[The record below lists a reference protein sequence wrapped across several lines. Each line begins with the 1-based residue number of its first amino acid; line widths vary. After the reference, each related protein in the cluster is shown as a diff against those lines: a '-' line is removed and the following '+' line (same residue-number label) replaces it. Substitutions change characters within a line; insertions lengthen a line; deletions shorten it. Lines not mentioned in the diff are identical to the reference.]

1 MKSLF
6 ILTSALLFTANV
18 LAENDPLWMRYPAIS
33 PNGETIAFTYKGDI
47 YTVPANGGKATQL
60 TTHPAHDTRPIW
72 SPDGSKIA
80 FASDRNGNF
89 DIFIMDMEGGSP
101 KQLTTHSANEYPE
114 TFSDAKHI
122 LYSAAIQQDAKDSQF
137 PSGQFPQIYRI
148 GINGGR
154 PELYSSLAMESL
166 ALNKKGDKLLY
177 QDKKGYEDP
186 WRKHHQSSITRDIWL
201 CTLDR
206 EHSFQK
212 ITSFKGED
220 RNPVW
225 ATDGSSFYY
234 LSEEKGSFNIFKN
247 DLTGRNSRQ
256 ITNHTMHPVRFLTS
270 DNNGNLCYGYDG
282 EIYTVLE
289 ASQNK
294 TARSAMVVK
303 AKVRNVRTGS
313 NVELSWGGGEKV
325 EPAQIEKR
333 EMQYLYD
340 TDEAMVFM
348 DNETYDQVEIPMDRL
363 KWERNFIV
371 PNSNV
376 NISSYEGEILGVIL
390 PDKATLK
397 VVECE
402 QAVKGDTATSASKNA
417 VLETGL
423 EVKVPLFINQDE
435 MIVVNTNDG
444 KYSGRAK

>member
-282 EIYTVLE
+282 EIYTVKEGTQPKKVDVQIISDKVENDLIHQLK
-289 ASQNK
+289 ASGATDIAVSPNGKRSRFYRARRCICNLGRLRNYQTNHQH
-294 TARSAMVVK
+294 TAAGARS
-303 AKVRNVRTGS
+303 RFQPRRTLIGLLGRTGR
-313 NVELSWGGGEKV
+313 NLGRLSKQLGTQERQIFHIRTGIERRTVGSKFADLF
-325 EPAQIEKR
+325 PA
-333 EMQYLYD
+333 D
-340 TDEAMVFM
+340 VF
-348 DNETYDQVEIPMDRL
+348 
-363 KWERNFIV
+363 
-371 PNSNV
+371 
-376 NISSYEGEILGVIL
+376 
-390 PDKATLK
+390 
-397 VVECE
+397 
-402 QAVKGDTATSASKNA
+402 
-417 VLETGL
+417 
-423 EVKVPLFINQDE
+423 
-435 MIVVNTNDG
+435 
-444 KYSGRAK
+444 SGRKGSRFLGKPYDSTRD